1 MLVFKYMKKIFQYSV
16 MMFMFAVPF
25 ISHGQTTSGTCT
37 GEIRTDLVA
46 ATDCINKATA
56 QGQSRGYTMSCT
68 VEQLPLGGFTDP
80 TSGKDYILN
89 PVCTVN
95 GSEGHGAYLLAGF
108 TAAAG
113 SNAII
118 QSVNPGWDILKT
130 ELAYESAFAQ
140 CGGKAPYG
148 SVVNGVSVYSCT
160 PPPGALPVPA
170 SSVGSTKVGTGDSLS
185 TEAAVKEVLK
195 SIFSVNQGLLQ
206 NIMNRYGEYSRTM
219 LNPGTT
225 TVNTPVSTTPNS
237 QCYQF
242 TKTLQVGS
250 SGLEV
255 YALTYALKHEG
266 FLSQTSSVFDT
277 TTMTAVKRFQEAHAT
292 EILNI
297 LGLTQGTG
305 VMAEKTRAYLNSTCI
320 VPASISL
327 PTTPTTTSCA
337 APTRTGIKNGVYRY
351 TFTQRG
357 DNWVV
362 TLNNPAYRTP
372 GDPYYVPANFSF
384 TAPNALDLNR
394 QNQGKFN
401 YLQSLPGT
409 AEGNTEYANLF
420 GSFNNAYYDWNALT
434 SPLGAGCANP
444 TVNPNPTSG
453 ITVPTLN
460 IPATAVRY
468 IKISV
473 ADWDTLPLALRE
485 IVVVSKK
492 GTLVK
497 PVAVTATNFDAFSN
511 TVPANLIDGNEN
523 SIWKATKSIATCS
536 NRVTADQT
544 AARGSDGAIR
554 AQIQC
559 SETDG
564 DLQVITLDLG
574 QAIELDQV
582 RIVNYGFTDTRVFV
596 IEVGSDDRAYSQI
609 AEVRARTTAP
619 IVDKGVVYG
628 VMKSAS
634 TVGPL
639 LYPLP

>member
-1 MLVFKYMKKIFQYSV
+1 MKKISQYV
-16 MMFMFAVPF
+16 FAVLFLIIPTLV
-25 ISHGQTTSGTCT
+25 SAQNTTGTCT
-37 GEIRTDLVA
+37 GEIRTDPVA
-46 ATDCINKATA
+46 AQACVDKAIA
-56 QGQSRGYTMSCT
+56 QGEALGYEMSCK
-68 VEQLPLGGFTDP
+68 VEQLGLGGFVDP

-89 PVCTVN
+89 GVCTVN
-95 GSEGHGAYLLAGF
+95 GSKGHGAYLLAGF
-108 TAAAG
+108 TAAPG
-113 SNAII
+113 SNAVI
-118 QSVNPGWDILKT
+118 QSINPGWNILKT
-130 ELAYESAFAQ
+130 ELAYEGAFTQ
-140 CGGKAPYG
+140 CGGKAPYF
-148 SVVNGVSVYSCT
+148 VNGAYTCT
-160 PPPGALPVPA
+160 VPPGALPTQAPVG
-170 SSVGSTKVGTGDSLS
+170 GSTRTNES
-185 TEAAVKEVLK
+185 TSASAVANQAHQA
-195 SIFSVNQGLLQ
+195 IFSSISQMVQNLLK
-206 NIMNRYGEYSRTM
+206 NYDDYTKTTLGF
-219 LNPGTT
+219 TT
-225 TVNTPVSTTPNS
+225 TGSAVSTNSSNTPVSTTNS

-255 YALTYALKHEG
+255 FALTYALKHEG

-305 VMAEKTRAYLNSTCI
+305 VVAEKTRAYLNSTCI

-327 PTTPTTTSCA
+327 PTTSTTTSCA
-337 APTRTGIKNGVYRY
+337 APIRTGIKNGVYRY
-351 TFTQRG
+351 TFTQKG

-453 ITVPTLN
+453 ITVPTIN
-460 IPATAVRY
+460 IPVTAVRY
-468 IKISV
+468 IKVSV

-554 AQIQC
+554 GQIQC
-559 SETDG
+559 NEIDG

-596 IEVGSDDRAYSQI
+596 IEVGSDDRTYSQI